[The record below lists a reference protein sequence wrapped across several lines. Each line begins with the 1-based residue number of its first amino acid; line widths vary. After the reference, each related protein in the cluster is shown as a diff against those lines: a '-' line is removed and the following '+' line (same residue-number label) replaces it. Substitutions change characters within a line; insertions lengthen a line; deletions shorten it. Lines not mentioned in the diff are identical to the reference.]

1 MLRLYKKYREIID
14 YIIAGLMTTV
24 VAFVAYKATTVALIG
39 FDPMHNADG
48 SASDLL
54 IIIAQIVQWVLSVA
68 FAFVVN
74 KLFVFRNKENERGS
88 VIRQLGTFAGSR
100 VLTWFLETGIVLGG
114 NKLFGLLGLFQ
125 PKEEYADGIIGMIEK
140 IFTADFIAKCVA
152 AVFVIVCNYFIS
164 KFIVFKKKKTQD
176 DCDVKDQG

>member
-1 MLRLYKKYREIID
+1 MLKLYKKYREIID
-14 YIIAGLMTTV
+14 YIIAGVMTTV
-24 VAFVAYKATTVALIG
+24 VAFVAYKATTMALIG
-39 FDPMHNADG
+39 FDGMHNEDG

-74 KLFVFRNKENERGS
+74 KLFVFRNKDNEAGS
-88 VIRQLGTFAGSR
+88 IIRQLGTFAGSR
-100 VLTWFLETGIVLGG
+100 VITWFMETGIVLGG

-152 AVFVIVCNYFIS
+152 AVFVVVCNYFIS
-164 KFIVFKKKKTQD
+164 KFIVFRKNKTQEN
-176 DCDVKDQG
+176 CG